1 MHVSSSFGS
10 YFKRLDKNHIKFHV
24 AFFSILVNALIF
36 NLTFFA
42 SRERIPKTNLV
53 VRNFAAKGKS
63 LRLCRNRCPHIRD
76 GKETVNL
83 HEIKPNVPES
93 TEGAFRISG

>member
-42 SRERIPKTNLV
+42 SRERIPKTNFV

-63 LRLCRNRCPHIRD
+63 LRLCRNRCPHHK
-76 GKETVNL
+76 GW
-83 HEIKPNVPES
+83 
-93 TEGAFRISG
+93 EGDCKSSLNNAKCTRKHRRCI

>member
-24 AFFSILVNALIF
+24 AFFPVLVNALIF

-42 SRERIPKTNLV
+42 SRERIPKTNFVSEILLPK
-53 VRNFAAKGKS
+53 AK
-63 LRLCRNRCPHIRD
+63 
-76 GKETVNL
+76 
-83 HEIKPNVPES
+83 
-93 TEGAFRISG
+93 A